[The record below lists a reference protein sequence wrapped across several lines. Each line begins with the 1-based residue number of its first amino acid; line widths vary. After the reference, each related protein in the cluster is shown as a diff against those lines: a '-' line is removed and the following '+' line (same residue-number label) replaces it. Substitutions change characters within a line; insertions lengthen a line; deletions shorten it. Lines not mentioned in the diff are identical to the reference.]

1 MGKAT
6 GFLEYTHCQ
15 NADVP
20 ALERIKNYD
29 ELHTPLT
36 ESDRR
41 KQAARCMDCGV
52 PFCQSNY
59 GCPLRNVI
67 PEWNDLLY
75 RGEFDTA
82 ARRLLMTN
90 NFPEFTSRV
99 CPALCEAACVCNLHD
114 KPVTT
119 RDNENFIIEQAY
131 ASGLMTAKPPAVRSG
146 KKVAVIG
153 SGPAGLAAADQLNQR
168 GHLVTVFE
176 RSDRIGGLL
185 MYGIPN
191 MKLDKSVIDRRV
203 KLMEQEG
210 IIFQTGVNI
219 GKEQNAEEILKAFD
233 AVILAC
239 GASQPRDLPAEGR
252 EAEGIYFAVDYLT
265 SATKTLLDGG
275 DPADAPVS
283 AKNKRVIIIGGGDTG
298 NDCAATAIRQG
309 AVSVTQLEM
318 MPKPPESR
326 TETNPW
332 PEWPRVL
339 KTDYGQEEAI
349 AVWGEDPRIYETT
362 VKRFIMNENHR
373 LTGAELVKVWFETNP
388 ETSKRELHEG
398 KTWTIE
404 TDLILIAAGF
414 IGAEQYITDAFGI
427 ALNARHVTD
436 TLPESH
442 MTAVPGVFTAGDMH
456 KGQSLV
462 VRAIA
467 DGRAAAKETDL
478 YLMGYTNLP

>member
-6 GFLEYTHCQ
+6 GFLEYTRCQ
-15 NADVP
+15 NTDVP
-20 ALERIKNYD
+20 ALERITNYQ
-29 ELHTPLT
+29 ELHQPLS
-36 ESDRR
+36 EQERR

-52 PFCQSNY
+52 PFCQSVY
-59 GCPLRNVI
+59 GCPLHNLI

-82 ARRLLMTN
+82 VRRLLMTN

-99 CPALCEAACVCNLHD
+99 CPAICEAACICNLHD
-114 KPVTT
+114 TPVTN
-119 RDNENFIIEQAY
+119 RDNENFIIEHAFS
-131 ASGLMTAKPPAVRSG
+131 SGLMKPNPPAVRSG

-153 SGPAGLAAADQLNQR
+153 SGPSGLAAAEQLNKR

-203 KLMEQEG
+203 KLMSEEG
-210 IIFQTGVNI
+210 IIFRTNTNI
-219 GKEQNAEEILKAFD
+219 GRDISADDILRKFD

-239 GASQPRDLPAEGR
+239 GASQARDLQGEGR
-252 EAEGIYFAVDYLT
+252 NCEGVYFAVDYLT
-265 SATKTLLDGG
+265 SATKTLLGG
-275 DPADAPVS
+275 ENPQNAPIS
-283 AKNKRVIIIGGGDTG
+283 AKDKKVIIVGGGDTG
-298 NDCAATAIRQG
+298 NDCVATAIREG

-318 MPKPPESR
+318 MPRLPEIR
-326 TETNPW
+326 ADNNPW
-332 PEWPRVL
+332 PEWPRIL
-339 KTDYGQEEAI
+339 KTDYGQQEAI
-349 AVWGEDPRIYETT
+349 AVFGEDPRIYETT
-362 VKRFIMNENHR
+362 IKKFYSDENQK
-373 LTGAELVKVWFETNP
+373 LTAVELVKVWFETNP
-388 ETSKRELHEG
+388 ETGKRELREG
-398 KTWTIE
+398 DTWTVDA
-404 TDLILIAAGF
+404 DLVLIAAGF
-414 IGAEQYITDAFGI
+414 IGAEEYVSEAFGT
-427 ALNARHVTD
+427 ALNARHVVD
-436 TLPESH
+436 TLPDSH
-442 MTAVPGVFTAGDMH
+442 ATAVPGVFTAGDMH